1 MAPAVAGLRYW
12 YKALSTS
19 FCKPQTSSETT
30 LLNITNNK
38 RRGLSIL
45 PVHNQIISSSSC
57 CLSVWTTNANC
68 KFILVKVHLTLQQ
81 GMSDHLSL
89 QWQIAA
95 CTLASSG
102 QHGFTDPT
110 LRLTVP
116 LIALSGEVNT
126 VSSSAF
132 FYIPAFYL
140 RVIPCRGIVK
150 VHTNPISWETVSLC
164 RWK

>member
-1 MAPAVAGLRYW
+1 MVPAVVGLRYW
-12 YKALSTS
+12 YKALTTS
-19 FCKPQTSSETT
+19 LCKPQTSSETA
-30 LLNITNNK
+30 LQNIKKKKK

-45 PVHNQIISSSSC
+45 SVHNKIISSSSC
-57 CLSVWTTNANC
+57 CLSVWTTNC

-81 GMSDHLSL
+81 GKRNHMSFR
-89 QWQIAA
+89 WQISA
-95 CTLASSG
+95 CKLASSV

-150 VHTNPISWETVSLC
+150 VRSNPISWETVSLC